1 MGKGFTLL
9 ILNED
14 MNDIIKIIKLSEDL
28 DVLTDGVT
36 EAVKLEI
43 KKQEGRFVVA
53 LLAPLI
59 ASVVQPVISSVV
71 KDISGKEVRRAGR
84 GYLKSWVPLYPLSSI
99 MNANDFYY

>member
-1 MGKGFTLL
+1 MGKGFTVL

-84 GYLKSWVPLYPLSSI
+84 GYLKS
-99 MNANDFYY
+99 